1 MLFPISREDSNPA
14 RPYTNPAERE
24 VLKMAQLL
32 INYALNYAKN
42 QRNGNY

>member
-1 MLFPISREDSNPA
+1 MLFPISREDS
-14 RPYTNPAERE
+14 NPAERE